1 MAIVYKENSNPSAAG
16 RKAPGFY
23 FLRKQIPILHL
34 APVHA
39 DVLEFQKPVQAVYSE
54 IVIE

>member
-1 MAIVYKENSNPSAAG
+1 MAIVYKENSNLSAAG